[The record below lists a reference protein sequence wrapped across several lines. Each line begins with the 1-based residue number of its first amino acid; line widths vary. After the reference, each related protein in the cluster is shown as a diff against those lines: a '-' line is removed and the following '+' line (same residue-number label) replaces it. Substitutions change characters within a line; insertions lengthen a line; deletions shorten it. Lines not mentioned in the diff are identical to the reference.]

1 MSVQVI
7 DVKTGKVKTMSER
20 YAQILVKMK
29 RATWPDQGEQQ
40 QPIDQ
45 IPQKPDGEPVPVEVK
60 ASKAAK
66 ALAESAGVDLSKVT
80 GTGND
85 GAITKPDVE
94 AFITAQKQ
102 PRE

>member
-7 DVKTGKVKTMSER
+7 DVKTGKLKSMPVK
-20 YAQILVKMK
+20 YANILVKMK
-29 RATWPDQGEQQ
+29 RARWPDQEP
-40 QPIDQ
+40 QPLA
-45 IPQKPDGEPVPVEVK
+45 PEPIQPPAGGRIQPEEIK

-94 AFITAQKQ
+94 AFMAAKKPQ
-102 PRE
+102 E

>member
-7 DVKTGKVKTMSER
+7 DVKTGKLKSMPER
-20 YAQILVKMK
+20 DAKILVKMK
-29 RATWPDQGEQQ
+29 RATWPDQEEQQ
-40 QPIDQ
+40 QSADQ
-45 IPQKPDGEPVPVEVK
+45 NPQKPSGEPVPVEIK

-66 ALAESAGVDLSKVT
+66 ALADSAGIDLSKVA

-94 AFITAQKQ
+94 AFIAAQNPQ
-102 PRE
+102 E